1 MFLWRKTEQSHLH
14 RWWFAALSSLAVILA
29 PVVTFADTTTSS
41 PISSGDTAWVLA
53 SSALVLLMTPG
64 LAFFYGGLVRQKNVI
79 TTMLQVV
86 SVILIVSIQW
96 VVVGYSIAFGP
107 DVHHLFGNLQW
118 VLWNG
123 VGDAPNSYAS
133 TIPGS
138 AFGIFQMMF
147 AIITPA
153 LIVGGLAERVKFS
166 SFLVFITAWA
176 TLIYDPLAH
185 WVWGHGGWLAQLGVL
200 DFAGGTVVHISSG
213 VAGLV
218 AAIYL
223 GKRAEHGSKSIR
235 AHNVPFVLLGTAL
248 LWFGWFG
255 FNAGSALAANGL
267 AASAFLTTNT
277 ATAAA
282 ALGWIL
288 IERIHTGH
296 VTLVGACAG
305 AVTGLV
311 AVTPA
316 AGFVSPGGSIVIG
329 FIGGIICYLAST
341 FMKRKLGYDDALD
354 AFGGHGIGGT
364 WGAIGTGLL
373 ATTAVNSAG
382 QNGLFYGNP
391 HQLVTQLIGVAAT
404 WVFSG
409 VGTYILLKVVDLLM
423 GIRVT
428 KEEEIMGL
436 DLVLHN
442 EAAYPEQLSPD
453 ELPKIFGTGKAL
465 EAASI
470 DH

>member
-1 MFLWRKTEQSHLH
+1 M
-14 RWWFAALSSLAVILA
+14 FAALLVALFI
-29 PVVTFADTTTSS
+29 PCVTFADTTNAV
-41 PISSGDTAWVLA
+41 SSGDTSWILA

-64 LAFFYGGLVRQKNVI
+64 LAFFYGGLVRGKNVI

-86 SVILIVSIQW
+86 AVILVVSLQW
-96 VVVGYSIAFGP
+96 VIIGYSLAFGP
-107 DVHHLFGNLQW
+107 DFHHLVGNLQW
-118 VLWNG
+118 FMMNG
-123 VGDAPNSYAS
+123 VGAQPDNNYAP
-133 TIPGS
+133 TIPNMV
-138 AFGIFQMMF
+138 FGIFQMMF

-153 LIVGGLAERVKFS
+153 LIVGGLAERVKFA
-166 SFLVFITAWA
+166 SFVVFIVLWVTV
-176 TLIYDPLAH
+176 IYDPLAH
-185 WVWGHGGWLAQLGVL
+185 WVWGAGGWLHQLGIL

-223 GKRAEHGSKSIR
+223 GRRAEHGTGEIK

-255 FNAGSALAANGL
+255 FNAGSALSANFL
-267 AASAFLTTNT
+267 SAEAFLTTNT

-282 ALGWIL
+282 AVGWMIVEKL
-288 IERIHTGH
+288 RTGH

-305 AVTGLV
+305 AVAGLV

-316 AGFVSPGGSIVIG
+316 AGFVSPGGSILVGFFGGVIC
-329 FIGGIICYLAST
+329 FFAST
-341 FMKRKLGYDDALD
+341 FMKAKLGYDDALD

-364 WGAIGTGLL
+364 WGALATGLF

-382 QNGLFYGNP
+382 ANGLFEGNP
-391 HQLVTQLIGVAAT
+391 HQLLTQLIGVLST

-409 VGTYILLKVVDLLM
+409 LGTLILLFIVDKVM
-423 GIRVT
+423 GLRVT

-436 DLVLHN
+436 DMSLHR
-442 EAAYPEQLSPD
+442 ESAYPETLTSS
-453 ELPKIFGTGKAL
+453 ELPKIFG
-465 EAASI
+465 EQSM
-470 DH
+470 